1 MPRIPPTS
9 AKWYLYEI
17 SRTRLHR
24 GEEKKIELSNFKYN
38 WKTDLWKIF
47 SHPSP
52 TLEKNGR
59 FMWRASCD
67 LEGLAGL
74 SGGGSGGCDGLSGPS
89 GGPRVPGL
97 WSMAKEGL
105 GTLRPLG
112 LGAHGGALRTGR
124 PQGAWGEPTG
134 HHCPPAQNMS
144 KQTCRAWCGRDGADG
159 NGLHPGLVCG
169 G

>member
-24 GEEKKIELSNFKYN
+24 GEGKKNELSNFKYN

-59 FMWRASCD
+59 FMLRVSRD

-74 SGGGSGGCDGLSGPS
+74 SGGGSG
-89 GGPRVPGL
+89 V
-97 WSMAKEGL
+97 
-105 GTLRPLG
+105 
-112 LGAHGGALRTGR
+112 
-124 PQGAWGEPTG
+124 
-134 HHCPPAQNMS
+134 
-144 KQTCRAWCGRDGADG
+144 
-159 NGLHPGLVCG
+159 V
-169 G
+169 